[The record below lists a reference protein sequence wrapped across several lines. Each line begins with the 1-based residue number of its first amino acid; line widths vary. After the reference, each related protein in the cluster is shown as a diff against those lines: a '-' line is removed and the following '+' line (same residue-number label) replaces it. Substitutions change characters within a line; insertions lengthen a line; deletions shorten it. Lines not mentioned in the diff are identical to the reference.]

1 MRRHPVL
8 SPDGSNKF
16 TACDETDFWK
26 RHGKTSSEVLIKN
39 WVHETLVV
47 YPEAADSCIV
57 FESRTRQ
64 QRFQDD
70 CSIKLHEYRDT
81 GPREGISV
89 ALTVQK
95 GRKSYLIYC
104 TSEKTLQLKEGN
116 ALLSIPGDRSEY
128 IFYQKDFREGDTEAF
143 SFESSFLA
151 GYYLA
156 SEQENGQKKMI
167 LRKSRGEVDEELRMQ
182 VIYV

>member
-104 TSEKTLQLKEGN
+104 TSEKTLQLKKYLVSQLQH
-116 ALLSIPGDRSEY
+116 LLLA
-128 IFYQKDFREGDTEAF
+128 KRENH
-143 SFESSFLA
+143 SFCISYTPSFLPLKEDHNHA
-151 GYYLA
+151 PCCLKQT
-156 SEQENGQKKMI
+156 SESHVTKEQRCIHERA
-167 LRKSRGEVDEELRMQ
+167 L
-182 VIYV
+182 